1 MLHQWELPPFLSKC
15 LTCHCVSNSV
25 FSTIQEKVR
34 PPRYFS
40 RSGLSLSLIHLCSLS
55 SPPRRCPRRCVTWL
69 WLPNLNLAPQT
80 PGRAFLIISDHQR
93 KDQLEIPILVCIGNS
108 ALYMTFVSSWVGSY
122 FTNWPRNGSFPR
134 KLPNHWVRS
143 NYVSAPRLVTLRTSE

>member
-1 MLHQWELPPFLSKC
+1 MSASSLFKQVSHVSLCVKLSFFDNLRKGSPPSLFLQK
-15 LTCHCVSNSV
+15 
-25 FSTIQEKVR
+25 
-34 PPRYFS
+34 
-40 RSGLSLSLIHLCSLS
+40 RSLSLSLIHLCSLS

-93 KDQLEIPILVCIGNS
+93 KDQLEIPILVCIENS

-134 KLPNHWVRS
+134 KLPNHWVSS